1 MTILGSLVAQSLI
14 GLASAPA
21 AMMLDD
27 VLFCGPEVPTS
38 IRIGGSQG
46 IAKHHLPGGGRIIDV
61 MGSDESAIQWTGLLV
76 GSGASAKATLLS
88 SMRRQG
94 GVRQLS
100 FGDTVVSVIV
110 TRFEYA
116 YQSQGLLI
124 PYALRAEIIQSDGM
138 AITIDQIDNTT
149 VLADVNSAA
158 AVVGSGLDMM
168 STYSGLTTPAMSLGL
183 SSQLSSLATASTN
196 FSSLLDLSSATDS
209 STLLSTQQSLEACLD
224 SPDAEAPTSLNDV
237 GSASNVI
244 STLLS
249 CSFCAAAASARGYLA
264 RAYVNSL

>member
-1 MTILGSLVAQSLI
+1 MTILGNLIAQSSI
-14 GLASAPA
+14 GLASVPV

-61 MGSDESAIQWTGLLV
+61 MGPDESAIQWTGLLV

-88 SMRRQG
+88 LMRRQG

-110 TRFEYA
+110 TRLEYA
-116 YQSQGLLI
+116 YQAKRLLI
-124 PYALRAEIIQSDGM
+124 PYALRAEIIQSDRM
-138 AITIDQIDNTT
+138 AIAVDQIDSTT
-149 VLADVNSAA
+149 ALADVNSASMM
-158 AVVGSGLDMM
+158 VGNGLNMM
-168 STYSGLTTPAMSLGL
+168 STYSGLTTPPMSMALSGPLDGL
-183 SSQLSSLATASTN
+183 TTASTN
-196 FSSLLDLSSATDS
+196 FSSMLDSSSATS
-209 STLLSTQQSLEACLD
+209 STTLLSAQQALESCLV
-224 SPDAEAPTSLNDV
+224 SVDAETPASLNDIGTV
-237 GSASNVI
+237 SNVI

-249 CSFCAAAASARGYLA
+249 CSLCAAAASARGYVA